1 MSNELRF
8 RPGHMPALFGDTT
21 AALIVDD
28 DPVLAAVLESLLQ
41 PEGYRCTIAVN
52 AAEARAILEQTRFA
66 LALVD
71 VMMPGESGLELV
83 AALLGKYDD
92 LAVVMVTAVDEPH
105 IADLALDSG
114 AYGYIVKPFRESDVL
129 ITVANA
135 GRRRCLEI
143 EHRAHSKRMERIL
156 DDRTA
161 ELGDALNSTRQ
172 SATE

>member
-1 MSNELRF
+1 MPRELRF
-8 RPGHMPALFGDTT
+8 RPGEMPPLFGDT
-21 AALIVDD
+21 AAVLIVDD
-28 DPVLAAVLESLLQ
+28 DPVLATVLESLLK
-41 PEGYRCTIAVN
+41 PEGYHCTVAAN
-52 AAEARAILEQTRFA
+52 AAEARAVLSEQSFA

-83 AALLGKYDD
+83 ADLLAKYRD
-92 LAVVMVTAVDEPH
+92 LAVVMVTAIDEPN
-105 IADLALDSG
+105 IAELALDSG

-143 EHRAHSKRMERIL
+143 EHHAHSERIERML

-161 ELGDALNSTRQ
+161 ELGDVLNPPQ
-172 SATE
+172 D